1 VRVKNILVGISALA
15 IAGVLSA
22 CSGGGAATAA
32 DVDPAASPQTSSS
45 AAPAPSTSDTAPSTT
60 PTTPKTT
67 PTSKP
72 TKAPA
77 AKTVAD
83 KIPGVPCAAAARACV
98 DLSAHK
104 AWLLKDGKIA
114 YGPVSIMPGKKGSTT
129 PLGTFHVLSKEK
141 LHLSKEFNNAP
152 MPNSVFFYP
161 GDAFHTGSL
170 DNFSNG
176 CVHLSS
182 TSSLKFFN
190 TLSVGDEVQ
199 VVR

>member
-1 VRVKNILVGISALA
+1 MRLNKILVGVSALVL
-15 IAGVLSA
+15 AGLLGA
-22 CSGGGAATAA
+22 CSSGTTDGAAVA
-32 DVDPAASPQTSSS
+32 PAANTQSTT
-45 AAPAPSTSDTAPSTT
+45 APAPSTSDSAPSSTPAP

-67 PTSKP
+67 KP
-72 TKAPA
+72 TA
-77 AKTVAD
+77 AKPVAAKVD
-83 KIPGVPCAAAARACV
+83 GVPCAAGVDACV

-104 AWLLKDGKIA
+104 AWLLKDGKIL
-114 YGPVSIMPGKKGSTT
+114 YGPVPIMPGKKGSTT
-129 PLGTFHVLSKEK
+129 PVGSFHVYSKEK

-170 DNFSNG
+170 DNYSNG

-182 TSSLKFFN
+182 TASLKFFTN
-190 TLSVGDEVQ
+190 LAVGDAVQ